1 MHDHTY
7 RMGITWQNTAYNQP
21 PHLGYYLP
29 DAMTPGLRIEED
41 GMINAIVGEK
51 FTAQCRLKNVS
62 SCMLKSSKSPDGTTT
77 TYVAPTGFDYPL
89 YNTSTKA
96 ITIGG
101 TPTQE
106 GNYVLTFTLTDANKN
121 TSTLDV
127 TVAVT
132 TVETGIE
139 EINDNSICSEK
150 TIIYDA
156 AGRMM
161 PQQKMESLPRGL
173 YIVKMGNKTKKLR
186 VN

>member
-77 TYVAPTGFDYPL
+77 TYVAPTGFNYPL
-89 YNTSTKA
+89 YNISTKA